1 MYVMG
6 GELTMKTM
14 KKFTMKTINFSSL
27 PDLFYNE
34 EGYFII
40 KMKSKK
46 DKEVVLMK
54 GPYTIFRKPIF
65 LHE

>member
-1 MYVMG
+1 MYVIG
-6 GELTMKTM
+6 GELTMKIM
-14 KKFTMKTINFSSL
+14 KKIMIKTGNFSSL

-46 DKEVVLMK
+46 DKEVVLKK
-54 GPYTIFRKPIF
+54 GPYTIFRKPVF
-65 LHE
+65 LY